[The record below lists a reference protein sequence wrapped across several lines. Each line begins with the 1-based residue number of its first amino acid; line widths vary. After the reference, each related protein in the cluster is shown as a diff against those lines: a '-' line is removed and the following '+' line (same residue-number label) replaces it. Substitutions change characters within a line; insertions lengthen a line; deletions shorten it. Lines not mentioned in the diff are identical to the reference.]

1 MLMYLVPCNALANG
15 NYVAEDRCLIYLH
28 DLLSSEHTERMGG
41 VERTATSM
49 KLYGALGYPTSM
61 QTMSL
66 PQLAE
71 AMTNTPMKLHLA
83 DSNPQHHS
91 WAKSGAD
98 RGNMKLRILLSYHYY
113 KDTDL
118 DALFEKYFTPPY
130 PEVFADSGAF
140 SAASQGAQI
149 NIPDYAAW
157 VKRWAHLFTTY
168 ANLDVIGDPDATDRN
183 QKALEDLGLEPLPV
197 FHTGSDMAHLEKLV
211 ERYQY
216 IALGGMVPFMR
227 FPKRIMPW
235 LIKCFK
241 LAQGRAVFHG
251 FGATS
256 WTVVKA
262 LPWYSVDSSSWGSGF
277 RYGEVPVFDVRAG
290 KFQTLNLGNVAAWQ
304 RHSRLVEALG
314 FDWRDFADRNRNDR
328 AKICAISAL
337 SYMMAEQWLRHR
349 HGEIFIPGGQ
359 SAPGRRA
366 HLVTADS
373 TSSNMG
379 MVNLSQSLRE
389 YGLEHTLQGVGEHPH
404 LADTS
409 NGINYG
415 DADKGLKL
423 HLAAFSG
430 GDLAAAEGGLRLH
443 LAEHSLDRGGVGD
456 TSRAMEILNDRD
468 T

>member
-1 MLMYLVPCNALANG
+1 MVD
-15 NYVAEDRCLIYLH
+15 VAETRCLIYLH
-28 DLLSSEHTERMGG
+28 DLLSTEYT
-41 VERTATSM
+41 E
-49 KLYGALGYPTSM
+49 
-61 QTMSL
+61 
-66 PQLAE
+66 PQPAE
-71 AMTNTPMKLHLA
+71 VMTDTLMKLHLA
-83 DSNPQHHS
+83 ERDPQHH
-91 WAKSGAD
+91 ARPKRGVD
-98 RGNMKLRILLSYHYY
+98 RNNMKLRILLSYHYY

-118 DALFEKYFTPPY
+118 DALFEKYFTQPY

-140 SAASQGAQI
+140 SAASKGAEI
-149 NIPDYAAW
+149 NIADYAAW

-183 QKALEDLGLEPLPV
+183 QKALEDWGLEPLPV

-241 LAQGRAVFHG
+241 MAQGRAVFHG

-277 RYGEVPVFDVRAG
+277 RYGQVPVFDVRVG

-314 FDWRDFADRNRNDR
+314 FDWRDFADRKRNDR

-337 SYMMAEQWLRHR
+337 SYIMAEQWLRKR

-366 HLVTADS
+366 HL
-373 TSSNMG
+373 
-379 MVNLSQSLRE
+379 
-389 YGLEHTLQGVGEHPH
+389 
-404 LADTS
+404 ADTS

-415 DADKGLKL
+415 DVDKGLKL
-423 HLAAFSG
+423 HLADSRPFSG
-430 GDLAAAEGGLRLH
+430 GDLAAAESGVKVHQSASVPSQQTEWRSWSATQFGPRIH
-443 LAEHSLDRGGVGD
+443 LAEHSLDRGGG
-456 TSRAMEILNDRD
+456 
-468 T
+468 

>member
-1 MLMYLVPCNALANG
+1 MVD
-15 NYVAEDRCLIYLH
+15 VAETRCLIYLH
-28 DLLSSEHTERMGG
+28 DLLSTEYTEPQPAEVM
-41 VERTATSM
+41 TDTLM
-49 KLYGALGYPTSM
+49 KLR
-61 QTMSL
+61 
-66 PQLAE
+66 LAE
-71 AMTNTPMKLHLA
+71 R
-83 DSNPQHHS
+83 DPQHH
-91 WAKSGAD
+91 ARPKRGVD
-98 RGNMKLRILLSYHYY
+98 RNNMKLRILLSYHYY

-118 DALFEKYFTPPY
+118 DALFEKYFTQPY

-140 SAASQGAQI
+140 SAASKGAEI
-149 NIPDYAAW
+149 NIADYAAW

-183 QKALEDLGLEPLPV
+183 QKALEDWGLEPLPV

-241 LAQGRAVFHG
+241 MAQGRAVFHG

-277 RYGEVPVFDVRAG
+277 RYGQVPVFDVRVG

-314 FDWRDFADRNRNDR
+314 FDWRDFADRKRNDR

-337 SYMMAEQWLRHR
+337 SYIMAEQWLRKR

-366 HLVTADS
+366 HL
-373 TSSNMG
+373 
-379 MVNLSQSLRE
+379 
-389 YGLEHTLQGVGEHPH
+389 
-404 LADTS
+404 ADTS

-415 DADKGLKL
+415 DVDKGLKL
-423 HLAAFSG
+423 HLADSRPFSG
-430 GDLAAAEGGLRLH
+430 GDLAAAESGVKVHQSASVPSQQTEWRSRSATQFGPRIH

-456 TSRAMEILNDRD
+456 TSRAMEILSEGNRNR
-468 T
+468 

>member
-1 MLMYLVPCNALANG
+1 MVD
-15 NYVAEDRCLIYLH
+15 VAETRCLIYLH
-28 DLLSSEHTERMGG
+28 DLLSTEYT
-41 VERTATSM
+41 E
-49 KLYGALGYPTSM
+49 
-61 QTMSL
+61 
-66 PQLAE
+66 PQPAE
-71 AMTNTPMKLHLA
+71 VMTDTLMKLHLA
-83 DSNPQHHS
+83 ERDPQHH
-91 WAKSGAD
+91 ARPKRGVD
-98 RGNMKLRILLSYHYY
+98 RNNMKLRILLSYHYY

-118 DALFEKYFTPPY
+118 DALFEKYFTQPY

-140 SAASQGAQI
+140 SAASKGAEI
-149 NIPDYAAW
+149 NIADYAAW

-183 QKALEDLGLEPLPV
+183 QKALEDWGLEPLPV

-241 LAQGRAVFHG
+241 MAQGRAVFHG

-277 RYGEVPVFDVRAG
+277 RYGQVPVFDVRVG

-314 FDWRDFADRNRNDR
+314 FDWRDFADRKRNDR

-337 SYMMAEQWLRHR
+337 SYIMAEQWLRKR

-366 HLVTADS
+366 HL
-373 TSSNMG
+373 
-379 MVNLSQSLRE
+379 
-389 YGLEHTLQGVGEHPH
+389 
-404 LADTS
+404 ADTS

-415 DADKGLKL
+415 DVDKGLKL
-423 HLAAFSG
+423 HLADSRPFSG
-430 GDLAAAEGGLRLH
+430 GDLAAAESGVKVHQSASVPSQQTEWRSWSATQFGPRIH

-456 TSRAMEILNDRD
+456 TSGAMEILSEGNRNR
-468 T
+468 

>member
-1 MLMYLVPCNALANG
+1 MLMYLAQSYPDAW
-15 NYVAEDRCLIYLH
+15 
-28 DLLSSEHTERMGG
+28 GG
-41 VERTATSM
+41 VRYTAES
-49 KLYGALGYPTSM
+49 
-61 QTMSL
+61 
-66 PQLAE
+66 
-71 AMTNTPMKLHLA
+71 MKLHLA
-83 DSNPQHHS
+83 ERDPQHHS
-91 WAKSGAD
+91 WAKSGVD

-140 SAASQGAQI
+140 SAASQGVQI
-149 NIPDYAAW
+149 DIADYAAW
-157 VKRWAHLFTTY
+157 VKRWAHLLTTY
-168 ANLDVIGDPDATDRN
+168 ANLDVIGDADATDRN
-183 QKALEDLGLEPLPV
+183 QKTLEDLGLAPLPV
-197 FHTGSDMAHLEKLV
+197 FHTGSDMGHLEKLV

-277 RYGEVPVFDVRAG
+277 RYGQVPVFDARAG
-290 KFQTLNLGNVAAWQ
+290 KFQILNLGNIAAWQ
-304 RHSRLVEALG
+304 KHSRLVEALG

-349 HGEIFIPGGQ
+349 HGEIFIPGRDDQGV
-359 SAPGRRA
+359 SGVRA
-366 HLVTADS
+366 HLADA
-373 TSSNMG
+373 NPARFG
-379 MVNLSQSLRE
+379 E
-389 YGLEHTLQGVGEHPH
+389 AAQGVGVRLH

-423 HLAAFSG
+423 HLADSRPFSG
-430 GDLAAAEGGLRLH
+430 GEIAAAETGIKLH
-443 LAEHSLDRGGVGD
+443 QTASVPSQQTEWRSWSATQSGVKAYLAEHSLDRGGVGD
-456 TSRAMEILNDRD
+456 TSRAMEVLSEI
-468 T
+468 